1 VSISC
6 TSSLNFLFCN
16 IFVSRWRH
24 SYGMK
29 CLKIPNT
36 PEMKG
41 VTRIAD
47 AIELYEKF
55 KSRDVQ
61 RLWNPE
67 QDEEYEDKDG
77 NVFNKKTYDDMVRQ
91 GIL

>member
-1 VSISC
+1 MLIKLMFSAFV
-6 TSSLNFLFCN
+6 TF
-16 IFVSRWRH
+16 FVSRWRH

-55 KSRDVQ
+55 KSRDLQ

>member
-1 VSISC
+1 
-6 TSSLNFLFCN
+6 
-16 IFVSRWRH
+16 
-24 SYGMK
+24 MK

-47 AIELYEKF
+47 AIELGEKF
-55 KSRDVQ
+55 KSRDIQ
-61 RLWNPE
+61 RMWNPE

>member
-1 VSISC
+1 
-6 TSSLNFLFCN
+6 
-16 IFVSRWRH
+16 
-24 SYGMK
+24 
-29 CLKIPNT
+29 
-36 PEMKG
+36 MKG

>member
-1 VSISC
+1 
-6 TSSLNFLFCN
+6 
-16 IFVSRWRH
+16 
-24 SYGMK
+24 MK

-55 KSRDVQ
+55 KSRDIQ
-61 RLWNPE
+61 RVWNPE

-77 NVFNKKTYDDMVRQ
+77 NVFNKKNLRWHGQTGYSLEFTSFATKSKVI
-91 GIL
+91 GW